1 MAAGRGED
9 GARGMERETVCFP
22 LSGRPGPEA
31 VSETCTSLL
40 DPFLREERLAAVTAP
55 HVAALNRWV
64 SGLRQHGVE
73 LPWFDPADGGTGAG
87 LLVLLQ
93 SPARSSP
100 SPGLCRGI
108 TRGRPSR
115 TWAVSGGSR
124 YCAPGQRA
132 VEYGALGQ
140 RRAAETALSGGHPQ
154 RLRLA

>member
-1 MAAGRGED
+1 M
-9 GARGMERETVCFP
+9 
-22 LSGRPGPEA
+22 
-31 VSETCTSLL
+31 SETCTSLL

-100 SPGLCRGI
+100 SPRFVSRDNPGPAQQNLGRFLAEAGI
-108 TRGRPSR
+108 ARRDSVLWNTVPWVSDGPQKRPS
-115 TWAVSGGSR
+115 AA
-124 YCAPGQRA
+124 APG
-132 VEYGALGQ
+132 
-140 RRAAETALSGGHPQ
+140 
-154 RLRLA
+154 LRTCWRICPRCAWWCWPVP